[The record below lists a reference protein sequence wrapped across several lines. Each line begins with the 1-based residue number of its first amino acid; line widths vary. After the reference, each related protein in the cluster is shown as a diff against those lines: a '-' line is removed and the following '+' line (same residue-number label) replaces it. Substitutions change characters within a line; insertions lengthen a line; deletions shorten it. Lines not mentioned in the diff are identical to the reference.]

1 MARGLGSGLRPHLM
15 KRGLGGDGG
24 IERLRLEMG
33 YGGVPRQGEALQL
46 VGVGTKKSPRW
57 KSEGLV
63 FIG

>member
-1 MARGLGSGLRPHLM
+1 M

-33 YGGVPRQGEALQL
+33 YGGIPRQGEALQL